1 MSANDMNIR
10 NRKHWTER
18 YAPIPY
24 SELESMIGQ
33 CIHLGWSTG
42 PGFVWVLDR
51 IEDDKVFLH
60 TPTTGKPL
68 IAKAKDAYYSRKW
81 QQKLGLEKI
90 A

>member
-1 MSANDMNIR
+1 MNIR
-10 NRKHWTER
+10 MRNHWTER
-18 YAPIPY
+18 YAPIPPEGL
-24 SELESMIGQ
+24 SDMIGQ
-33 CIHLGWSTG
+33 CIHLAWATG

-51 IEDDKVFLH
+51 VEGDKIFLH

-81 QQKLGLEKI
+81 QQKLGLEKS